1 MWIGDRIKE
10 LDLVRGVKHEYRPCG
25 SVGCEIIFDTLDDW
39 VNFLEWLKAN
49 WVSFGNYGDITSFSW
64 NGENKSIFID
74 FK

>member
-10 LDLVRGVKHEYRPCG
+10 LDLVRGVKHEYRDCG

-39 VNFLEWLKAN
+39 NNFLEWLKAN
-49 WVSFGNYGDITSFSW
+49 WVVFGNHGDITGFSYQ
-64 NGENKSIFID
+64 GKNKSVFID